1 MFNNIGKKI
10 KGLAKLVCWIGIIIF
25 AIVGLG
31 VIISGISGDNAVSAI
46 ISGILIIVGGFLV
59 SWIGSFVMYG
69 YGELIDKTSD
79 IAENT
84 KK

>member
-69 YGELIDKTSD
+69 YGELIDKTAD